1 MNITHQ
7 ITSMVRKVNKHGDAM
22 WECQCKTGEKLW
34 VNKHTDPAKDKFV
47 HFVAA
52 DFAPVMLAMTEG
64 QRIEWRNF
72 PVQVEMTKDGD
83 FWRLL
88 AVAPRL
94 EGQSPDVPY
103 VPNADYWR
111 GKARNICWTLIDRND
126 EEDAIV
132 CWDTETTGFDGNAEI
147 ISFGAVNSHLGASSS
162 LLIRPSHLDRV
173 TLTSSVHGITRE
185 QLESAEDFSSVFN
198 EILFLLGLE
207 TWLGYNIRY
216 DIQMLD
222 QECERHGLP
231 SVVPA
236 GVFDVMELVAW
247 YRGKW
252 DVANG
257 RWETCKLTEAAAEL
271 GVEFHG
277 EAHDALNDAI
287 TTMMLVRKMAG
298 V

>member
-1 MNITHQ
+1 MNITHA
-7 ITSMVRKVNKHGDAM
+7 ITYMVRKNNKYGDPM
-22 WECQCKTGEKLW
+22 WECGCKTGEKVW
-34 VNKHTDPAKDKFV
+34 VNKHTDPTKDKFV

-52 DFAPVMLAMTEG
+52 DFAPVMLQMAEG
-64 QRIEWRNF
+64 QRIEWRQF
-72 PVQVEMTKDGD
+72 PIQVEMTKDGD

-103 VPNADYWR
+103 VPTLEFWR
-111 GKARNICWTLIDRND
+111 QKAIYMSKRLITMDS
-126 EEDAIV
+126 V
-132 CWDTETTGFDGNAEI
+132 CWDTETTGFDAGAEI
-147 ISFGAVNSHLGASSS
+147 ISFGCVDTEGNESS
-162 LLIRPSHLDRV
+162 LLIRPTNIERV
-173 TLTSSVHGITRE
+173 ALTNQVHGISRE
-185 QLESAEDFSSVFN
+185 KLRDAQGFDVWGAQ
-198 EILFLLGLE
+198 IRFLLTSE
-207 TWLGYNIRY
+207 SWIGYNIRY

-222 QECERHGLP
+222 QECERFGFLP
-231 SVVPA
+231 VIPSA
-236 GVFDVMELVAW
+236 VFDVMELVSW

-252 DVANG
+252 DATNG